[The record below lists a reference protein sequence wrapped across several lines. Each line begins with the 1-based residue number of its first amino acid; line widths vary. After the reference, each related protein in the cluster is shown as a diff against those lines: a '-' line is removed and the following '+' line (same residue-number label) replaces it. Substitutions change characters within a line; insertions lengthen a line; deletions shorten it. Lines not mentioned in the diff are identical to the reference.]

1 MLCVLI
7 AIDAFFSNRVT
18 HGESQCGFFVK
29 SIKIGFVN
37 GACVCLGRESHL
49 LTENAGRK
57 QGLVTLFKP
66 CFGEL

>member
-18 HGESQCGFFVK
+18 HGESQWGFFVK

-49 LTENAGRK
+49 LTEKAGRK
-57 QGLVTLFKP
+57 QGPVPLFNL